1 LPSRGSVGYQG
12 GGGDLV
18 QYFVEQLTAAGGVA
32 HLVTDAAAAAAEV
45 MGLLDASN
53 VKRILLG
60 RGPVLDLLRLGP
72 NLLAAGKELLFADSV
87 QTAGR
92 DMLYTAELGISGV
105 DYLIAETGTIVVAAR
120 PGDPRSVSLLPPIH
134 IAVASVSQI
143 VPDLFDLF
151 ETTQLRE
158 EEALLPSCLTL
169 ITGPSKTGDI
179 ELKLVTGVHGP
190 GEVHVVLIR

>member
-12 GGGDLV
+12 AGGDLV
-18 QYFVEQLTAAGGVA
+18 QHFVEQLTATGGVA
-32 HLVTDAAAAAAEV
+32 HLVADEGAAATEV
-45 MGLLDASN
+45 LALVEASN

-72 NLLAAGKELLFADSV
+72 NLFATGKEVIFADSI
-87 QTAGR
+87 QSAGR
-92 DMLYTAELGISGV
+92 GMLYTAELGISGV

-134 IAVASVSQI
+134 IAVAAANQI

-151 ETTQLRE
+151 DATQLRE
-158 EEALLPSCLTL
+158 EEALPPSCLTL